1 MLAVAEGDTALIH
14 AVRHGQVAV
23 VAAMLAETGDYDV
36 NAPMTKGSC
45 ATPLYVACL
54 NGHSEIVTKLLAAN
68 ADVNKPKT
76 DGSGATPLMIACQE
90 GHTDVVTKLLE
101 R

>member
-36 NAPMTKGSC
+36 NAPTKGSVL
-45 ATPLYVACL
+45 T
-54 NGHSEIVTKLLAAN
+54 AA
-68 ADVNKPKT
+68 
-76 DGSGATPLMIACQE
+76 S
-90 GHTDVVTKLLE
+90 
-101 R
+101 